1 MGKGSFGLKVQ
12 RWRTF
17 TQMEL
22 PSKSLERA
30 VHELSRLPGIGRRSA
45 LRLALHLIKQ
55 GPERIMDL
63 ADGLESLATNSQ
75 FCEECHAITDQPRC
89 SICQDDRRDPHSL
102 CVVEDIRD
110 ALALENTMAFK
121 GRYHVLGGLISP
133 MDGMGPSDLTL
144 EELVHRAESNGV
156 EEVIL
161 ALSSTME
168 GDTTAFYIYRKLA
181 DLPIRLT
188 AIARGLPVGDALEYA
203 DEITLSRS
211 FQQRVLFEST
221 LNR

>member
-63 ADGLESLATNSQ
+63 ADGL
-75 FCEECHAITDQPRC
+75 
-89 SICQDDRRDPHSL
+89 
-102 CVVEDIRD
+102 
-110 ALALENTMAFK
+110 
-121 GRYHVLGGLISP
+121 
-133 MDGMGPSDLTL
+133 
-144 EELVHRAESNGV
+144 
-156 EEVIL
+156 
-161 ALSSTME
+161 
-168 GDTTAFYIYRKLA
+168 
-181 DLPIRLT
+181 
-188 AIARGLPVGDALEYA
+188 
-203 DEITLSRS
+203 
-211 FQQRVLFEST
+211 
-221 LNR
+221 